1 MRYTTFHRSPLPSL
15 PSPLFRPPPCSSPF
29 LPGKL
34 RQSALVAA
42 SARPFP
48 APPRQA
54 VHRSSAAMNVGGD
67 SALPS
72 AGIPAQLQQEHPARA
87 RADATPAAAA
97 SASAASTAGA
107 DAGASASAGGG
118 GKSALTALNPVVA
131 GLAASRT
138 AQLTDAARA
147 LKAQGVP
154 LIELAA
160 GEPDF
165 DTPKE
170 IVEAG
175 VAALRQGFTR
185 YAPNQGTLEL
195 RAAICEK
202 LKTENGL
209 TYSPEEVVVS
219 NGAKQA
225 VFQGV
230 MAACSPGDEVIVPAP
245 YWVSYPEMAKLVG
258 ATPVILPTTTA
269 HSFLLSPSALQA
281 ALTPASRLLILCSPS
296 NPTGAVYSPEQ
307 LQQLAEIVAQHPRL
321 LVLAD
326 EIYEHIIYPPARHV
340 SFASL
345 PGMWE
350 RTLTVNGF
358 SKAFAMTGWRLG
370 YLAAPKPFAAAA
382 NRIQSQTTSGASSIA
397 QKAAMAAFELGPCG
411 GDTVAAMVAAFRRRR
426 DMLVARLEKIA
437 GINLAVPQGA
447 FYLFPDVSSFYG
459 RSGPGFGPITDS
471 ESMCRYLLER
481 GQVALVPGEAFGAP
495 ECIRISYAAADEVLL
510 QAMDRIEKALA
521 EIE

>member
-1 MRYTTFHRSPLPSL
+1 MI
-15 PSPLFRPPPCSSPF
+15 
-29 LPGKL
+29 
-34 RQSALVAA
+34 
-42 SARPFP
+42 
-48 APPRQA
+48 
-54 VHRSSAAMNVGGD
+54 GGA

-72 AGIPAQLQQEHPARA
+72 ACPPAQLHRDLPAPTPART
-87 RADATPAAAA
+87 RAETSPAAAAAA
-97 SASAASTAGA
+97 SASAAAPAAGA
-107 DAGASASAGGG
+107 DARGGD
-118 GKSALTALNPVVA
+118 ALTALNPVVA

-175 VAALRQGFTR
+175 VEALRQGFTR
-185 YAPNQGTLEL
+185 YAPNQGNLEL

-209 TYSPEEVVVS
+209 TYAPEDVVVT

-225 VFQGV
+225 IFQAV
-230 MAACSPGDEVIVPAP
+230 MATSGPGDEVIIPAP
-245 YWVSYPEMAKLVG
+245 YWVSYPEMARLVG

-269 HSFLLSPSALQA
+269 DSFLLSPTALHSALS
-281 ALTPASRLLILCSPS
+281 PASRLLILCSPS

-307 LQQLAEIVAQHPRL
+307 LQELAEVVAQHPRL

-326 EIYEHIIYPPARHV
+326 EIYEHIIYPPAQHV
-340 SFASL
+340 SFAAL
-345 PGMWE
+345 PGMWQ

-370 YLAAPKPFAAAA
+370 YLAAPKPFAAAC

-397 QKAAMAAFELGPCG
+397 QKAAMAAFQLGPHG
-411 GDTVAAMVAAFRRRR
+411 GATVAAMVDAFRRRR
-426 DMLVARLEKIA
+426 DMLVARLESIPGVK
-437 GINLAVPQGA
+437 LAVPQGA

-495 ECIRISYAAADEVLL
+495 ECIRISYAASDEVLL
-510 QAMDRIEKALA
+510 EAMDRIEKAIS

>member
-1 MRYTTFHRSPLPSL
+1 MAHLPSA
-15 PSPLFRPPPCSSPF
+15 
-29 LPGKL
+29 
-34 RQSALVAA
+34 ALVAA
-42 SARPFP
+42 SARP

-54 VHRSSAAMNVGGD
+54 AHLRSAALIGGGI

-72 AGIPAQLQQEHPARA
+72 ACLPAQLQREHPRPTPGLARA
-87 RADATPAAAA
+87 L
-97 SASAASTAGA
+97 A
-107 DAGASASAGGG
+107 DAGADEGGEN
-118 GKSALTALNPVVA
+118 ALTALNPVVA

-147 LKAQGVP
+147 LKAQGIP

-230 MAACSPGDEVIVPAP
+230 MATCSAGDEVIIPAP

-258 ATPVILPTTTA
+258 ATPVVLPTTTA

-397 QKAAMAAFELGPCG
+397 QKAAMAAFDLGLCG
-411 GDTVAAMVAAFRRRR
+411 GATVAAMVEAFRRRR
-426 DMLVARLEKIA
+426 DMLVDRLEKIA
-437 GINLAVPQGA
+437 GIKLAVPQGA